1 PEPEPEPTKEAK
13 SPFAIDNIVKHLAEA
28 VTLSARKS
36 AIDSLI
42 GQAFPLAMKVTGLD
56 RTIGPGLSKKL
67 LFGTTVIATSAL
79 LGEVEMR
86 LGNDQQPPSMGQA
99 LDLPVKITGWNFAH
113 GRPILEVALD

>member
-1 PEPEPEPTKEAK
+1 EPEPEPEREVKG
-13 SPFAIDNIVKHLAEA
+13 PFAIDALVDRLAEA

-42 GQAFPLAMKVTGLD
+42 GHAFPLAMKVTGLD

-86 LGNDQQPPSMGQA
+86 LGVDQQSPSMGDS
-99 LDLPVKITGWNFAH
+99 LDIPVKITGWNFAH
-113 GRPILEVALD
+113 GRPILEMALD